1 MGMEGRPRSRS
12 KIEQEEPT
20 QQAHPAKS
28 VSPISRRKMITTGT
42 LAGATIGVPLLVGN
56 EVKKDIEHERRMR
69 GLTAEQKLLQKNKE
83 ELMEL
88 LVELEHAKPET
99 FYTSD
104 SEGLHISALEA
115 EYLTGTSSTHK
126 LTDRI
131 AINGP
136 RALFGLHER
145 KLKRLK
151 SHGKENPN
159 IDSEA
164 YGRSLNYVRR
174 WNHPEK
180 FASVLTS
187 SENKRAEALGRA
199 SLEQTIESVEAKIK
213 PIRFALTDPTYENA
227 DQMRGALENA
237 YSLFND
243 NEVATAR
250 AMIRRVTTRMMLAY
264 SMTELLS
271 SVDGQRNITVYDF
284 MLRTLG
290 KEFIAGI
297 PSEGDD
303 VESIGQYQM
312 TPYGFHDTSKDEDS
326 FEDNSIVRNGA
337 SRANILLPDKL
348 HLPKNLIDLHSYEDH
363 AAAAYCYALNAIGDA
378 VHSLSRPQQAVLKDR
393 TIFTDEVLVAFIA
406 TSNNSPTKAK
416 RALDAWLRAK
426 AEGSSVEFSEVFH
439 DPQLRIYAEKSIANY
454 RAILDL
460 KNNPI
465 SHDEIPE
472 SEEEIVEE
480 KHAKKKKTVT
490 LTHEELKDEMDRVAP
505 KRKARKGE

>member
-12 KIEQEEPT
+12 KVEQEEPT

-363 AAAAYCYALNAIGDA
+363 AAIAFLYAANI
-378 VHSLSRPQQAVLKDR
+378 LSVTTKRLTKPER
-393 TIFTDEVLVAFIA
+393 EIFRGMTDTTLMSFIA
-406 TSNNSPTKAK
+406 TSHNNPTLAYKALKAWIYNVQRGNTEHSFRDYCSP
-416 RALDAWLRAK
+416 
-426 AEGSSVEFSEVFH
+426 
-439 DPQLRIYAEKSIANY
+439 RIRLYADKSIANFDATDPNSNALGEVQH
-454 RAILDL
+454 RI
-460 KNNPI
+460 I
-465 SHDEIPE
+465 
-472 SEEEIVEE
+472 
-480 KHAKKKKTVT
+480 KTVRD
-490 LTHEELKDEMDRVAP
+490 EETAMNEIKKIPMRGEGNSGKAKHSVHKP
-505 KRKARKGE
+505 KH